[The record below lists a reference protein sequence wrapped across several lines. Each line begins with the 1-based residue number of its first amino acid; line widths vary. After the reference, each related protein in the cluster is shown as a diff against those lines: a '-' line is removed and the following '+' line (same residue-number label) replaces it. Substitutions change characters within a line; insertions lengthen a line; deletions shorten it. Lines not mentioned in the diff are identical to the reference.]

1 MENRKY
7 YSEQWVPRD
16 KGRGKERRVGH
27 LGSHSM
33 SPLPGRSL
41 HPSGPQFLSLSEEE
55 PRLDDSLVL
64 YIFGNFPMP
73 CAM

>member
-1 MENRKY
+1 M
-7 YSEQWVPRD
+7 PRD

-27 LGSHSM
+27 LGSHPM

-41 HPSGPQFLSLSEEE
+41 HPSGPQFPSLSEEE
-55 PRLDDSLVL
+55 PRLEDSLVL
-64 YIFGNFPMP
+64 YKFGNFPMP